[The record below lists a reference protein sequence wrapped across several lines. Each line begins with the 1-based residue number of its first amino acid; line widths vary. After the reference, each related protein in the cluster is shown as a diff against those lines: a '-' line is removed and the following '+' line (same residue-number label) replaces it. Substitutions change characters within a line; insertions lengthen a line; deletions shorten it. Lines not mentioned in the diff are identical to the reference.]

1 MILLP
6 NVTREM
12 LDPAFWLARVADP
25 DAPPLDPDGIRAFNA
40 RVLET
45 LNLPDPLDLAES
57 ISAPVVCGEMTPLS
71 ENTYYD
77 VTGAAYTPEMWAAI
91 QANVAAGTVPDE
103 ARVRW
108 GLVTQRTPLRYYPS
122 LAPGL
127 SAPGQI
133 AFDRLQGTM
142 LDTGWP
148 AAVVHTSADGQWY
161 FALTPMYWGWVQAAH
176 VALADDREAV
186 RRFIEAEPFV
196 VAVASQATAAMP
208 DGAHAL
214 AQMGTRLPLAGRD
227 DLARRVLVPRRDG
240 AGRLALV
247 EGYIARDDPSWHEG
261 YLPCTVR
268 TAFTQ
273 AFSLLGEPYAWGG
286 MRAGLFGRDCSRL
299 VKDVW
304 AVTGY
309 ACRATAASRAASAS
323 RWCALRPT
331 TRPQPAPRC
340 SSRARRRGRCC
351 SSPATSCSTS
361 ARWAAPPSRSTA
373 CGTTTTR
380 KATSPS
386 SRLRWSLTCPLRRAR
401 TGARSLNASRT
412 YRQLACNRAGPH
424 ALPNLWL
431 SGSVRDSGARSMRT
445 HPANGA
451 LGVKW
456 AAK

>member
-25 DAPPLDPDGIRAFNA
+25 DAPLLDPDGIRAFNA

-57 ISAPVVCGEMTPLS
+57 ISAPVVCGEMAPLS

-77 VTGAAYTPEMWAAI
+77 VTGAAYTPETWAAI
-91 QANVAAGTVPDE
+91 QANIAAGAVPDE

-127 SAPGQI
+127 TAPGQI

-196 VAVASQATAAMP
+196 VAVASRATAAMP

-214 AQMGTRLPLAGRD
+214 AQMGTRLPLVGRD

-247 EGYIARDDPSWHEG
+247 EGYIARDDPAWHEG

-286 MRAGLFGRDCSRL
+286 LRAGLFGRDCSRL

-304 AVTGY
+304 AVTGLCLPRNSRQQGRVGVT
-309 ACRATAASRAASAS
+309 AVRFAPDDPPAARATM
-323 RWCALRPT
+323 LIE
-331 TRPQPAPRC
+331 
-340 SSRARRRGRCC
+340 G
-351 SSPATSCSTS
+351 
-361 ARWAAPPSRSTA
+361 APPGA
-373 CGTTTTR
+373 LLLLPGHIMLYLG
-380 KATSPS
+380 AVDGVPFA
-386 SRLRWSLTCPLRRAR
+386 LHSLWNYDHPE
-401 TGARSLNASRT
+401 
-412 YRQLACNRAGPH
+412 
-424 ALPNLWL
+424 
-431 SGSVRDSGARSMRT
+431 GSVTIVASTVVSDLPTAPSANRRT
-445 HPANGA
+445 LLERLTHVQAIG
-451 LGVKW
+451 L
-456 AAK
+456 